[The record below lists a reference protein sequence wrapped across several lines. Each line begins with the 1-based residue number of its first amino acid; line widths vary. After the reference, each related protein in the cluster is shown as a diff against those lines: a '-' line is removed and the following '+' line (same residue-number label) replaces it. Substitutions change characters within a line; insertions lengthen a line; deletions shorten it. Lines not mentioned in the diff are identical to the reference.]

1 MSESKEK
8 GLVSSPVVV
17 EEIGDDTERASPIRL
32 AVEGADVEEGVP
44 YAMSQAER
52 EEELG
57 EMTSLRKAA
66 MLTTNMIFIVVNVVA
81 CILSI
86 GFDMGKEKYNEE

>member
-1 MSESKEK
+1 M
-8 GLVSSPVVV
+8 SSPVVV
-17 EEIGDDTERASPIRL
+17 EEIGDDTESAGPIRL
-32 AVEGADVEEGVP
+32 AVESPDVEEAVP
-44 YAMSQAER
+44 YTMSETER

-66 MLTTNMIFIVVNVVA
+66 MLTTNVIFIVINVVA